1 MSQRNQNY
9 TQNQTHAPPEE
20 NSSSG
25 GRILESIFGPILGTI
40 AIGILGIVLFGGVIV
55 LIMGANT
62 FGGGISGQTGW
73 LLLGVA
79 AYLVNRIARA

>member
-9 TQNQTHAPPEE
+9 NQTRAPPEE
-20 NSSSG
+20 NSSAG
-25 GRILESIFGPILGTI
+25 GRILKSIFGPIIGTI
-40 AIGILGIVLFGGVIV
+40 AIGILGIILFGGVIV
-55 LIMGANT
+55 LMMGANT